1 NSDHYKSPIEGKYR
15 GRGVANGYWNNWGGK
30 SSADAVLNADGTVS
44 LNEASTDIGG
54 SRASIAMQFAEEA
67 GIAYDHVKP
76 RVGDTDSVSY
86 NDVTGGSRTT
96 FGTGWAVI
104 ELARLMIAEMKK
116 RLSDIWGVDEVSY
129 EGSVFSGGDN
139 KATWDQAAKMINSGE
154 KPLMVSTTVHP
165 QGFGPGFST
174 QCVDVEVD
182 PETGKVQI
190 LRYTA
195 VQDVGKAI
203 HPSYVEGQIQ
213 GGVVQGIGWGLNEE
227 YVYNDKGQLLN
238 ASLLD
243 YRMPTAYDL
252 PEIETVLVEV
262 ANPDH
267 PYGVRGVGEVPIVP
281 PAAAIANAIYQAT
294 GLRMTRLPM
303 SPAAMLEAMWER
315 EGLATGD

>member
-1 NSDHYKSPIEGKYR
+1 MRIASAAMMLAETI
-15 GRGVANGYWNNWGGK
+15 GVAAEDINPSVVDTNSVGLTGG
-30 SSADAVLNADGTVS
+30 
-44 LNEASTDIGG
+44 
-54 SRASIAMQFAEEA
+54 
-67 GIAYDHVKP
+67 
-76 RVGDTDSVSY
+76 
-86 NDVTGGSRTT
+86 TGGSSVT
-96 FGTGWAVI
+96 FKLGWSTYQLGLALREKVAGYLAEHWDVPADSVKFEDGLFVSGDKKI
-104 ELARLMIAEMKK
+104 GFKQAAQELAGAFPPITANISARPK
-116 RLSDIWGVDEVSY
+116 G
-129 EGSVFSGGDN
+129 
-139 KATWDQAAKMINSGE
+139 
-154 KPLMVSTTVHP
+154 P
-165 QGFGPGFST
+165 GPGFAT
-174 QCVDVEVD
+174 HIVDLEVDV
-182 PETGKVQI
+182 ETGKVQI